1 VDVVTGAFSYTGR
14 WIAERLLDLGR
25 EVVTLSRS
33 PAPAGSPI
41 ATRTLQFADED
52 GLARALDGAETL
64 YNTYWIRFERGASTF
79 ERAVRNTK
87 TLFAA
92 AARAGV
98 GRVVHLSV
106 TNADRG
112 AGAAFPYFRGKAEL
126 EDALRRSGLS
136 YAIVRPT
143 LVFGPEDILVN
154 NIAWGLRRF
163 PVFLMPGRGDYRVQP
178 VSVGDTARIVVEAGL
193 AGENVEIDAAGP
205 ETLTF
210 EELVRLVGEAVG
222 ARRRILH
229 TPPWLALAAG
239 RLVGWAQRD
248 VILTRD
254 ELLGLMASLLT
265 SDGDPLGRDRFG
277 DWVAATA
284 DTLGRAYVSELE
296 RNFRPYAPL

>member
-87 TLFAA
+87 RLFAA
-92 AARAGV
+92 AARVGL
-98 GRVVHLSV
+98 GRVVHISV
-106 TNADRG
+106 TNADRSP
-112 AGAAFPYFRGKAEL
+112 AFPYFRGKAEL
-126 EDALRRSGLS
+126 EDALRRSGMS

-163 PVFLMPGRGDYRVQP
+163 PVFLLPGRGDYLVQP
-178 VSVGDTARIVVEAGL
+178 VSVGDTARIAVEAGL
-193 AGENVEIDAAGP
+193 AGENLEVDAAGP
-205 ETLTF
+205 ETFTF
-210 EELVRLVGEAVG
+210 EELVRLLGEAVG

-229 TPPWLALAAG
+229 TPPWLALVAG

-254 ELLGLMASLLT
+254 ELFGLMASLLT
-265 SDGDPLGRDRFG
+265 SGADPLGRDRFSE
-277 DWVAATA
+277 WVAANA
-284 DTLGRAYVSELE
+284 DTLGRAYVSELA